1 MSPIYDTYSIPDCN
15 IFTVLYVTWNKNGI
29 DIRMWHIYFFSRPQ
43 INYANL
49 DLRQFTLCS
58 SVSVWQWVIGF
69 FSYYWMHRCNIIF
82 ESKVHW
88 NLESWK
94 VDIYK
99 LGTCID
105 FTSHNA
111 CKPKNLIL
119 KCICYYWI
127 FRSSIPRPF
136 YFTHSGV
143 VKRKWIGVE
152 LHVLVELYVPFFPN
166 AIREQR
172 NNITINTATRCLCLL
187 VHLVKSDL
195 SNFFL

>member
-1 MSPIYDTYSIPDCN
+1 
-15 IFTVLYVTWNKNGI
+15 
-29 DIRMWHIYFFSRPQ
+29 MWHIYFFSRPQ

-49 DLRQFTLCS
+49 GLRQFTLCS
-58 SVSVWQWVIGF
+58 NVSVWQWVIGF
-69 FSYYWMHRCNIIF
+69 FSNYWMHRCYIIL

-88 NLESWK
+88 NLENWK

-111 CKPKNLIL
+111 CKPKKSNIKMHLLLLDIS
-119 KCICYYWI
+119 K
-127 FRSSIPRPF
+127 FNSTSF
-136 YFTHSGV
+136 SFHTQ

-152 LHVLVELYVPFFPN
+152 LHVPVELYVPLFPN

-187 VHLVKSDL
+187 VHLVKCDL